1 MCKEKDAHRLLR
13 TAWDSAADGLAA
25 DREALDLPEL
35 LGAVAVIE
43 VAVRGLDQLHDA
55 APDLDIQCP
64 GRGPAPQTMD
74 QRPDARG
81 PIPGLEAPEL
91 PRVMSRA
98 WAPAPV
104 EICPATASCTR
115 PDRRASLRLIVRIS
129 HVSMGGHFYS
139 AARRT

>member
-1 MCKEKDAHRLLR
+1 VQWQSLKSRYVV
-13 TAWDSAADGLAA
+13 WIS
-25 DREALDLPEL
+25 
-35 LGAVAVIE
+35 V
-43 VAVRGLDQLHDA
+43 HDA